1 MKKTLTFFLFFT
13 LVLSIFF
20 VFLPH
25 DTVKAITYYTTT
37 IENFDSYAEG
47 VHSGSNSYLSWSG
60 IGVYSGLY
68 YGTTSTTQKSSSP
81 LSLAMLSS
89 ANNYDRV
96 YLNLTSPMSYNSFS
110 CKVYV
115 VGYGTYYVNNTLD
128 FYNYTGVKIVSLEY
142 VISSAGSNKKIY
154 AYDYDAYREI
164 YSSVPVTNWFE
175 WGYQFNH
182 TLTNPLNYIYYYAK
196 DNTGNIIFQKEYRW
210 IGLTDI
216 GSQSLSRIE
225 LTSWNNDGY
234 AYVSSYYDDFKLGYE
249 DLSNPYGNGFS
260 YDDGY
265 VIRCMND
272 GATSTTT
279 MFELIAGPNSID
291 WGCVLKYGPSHSD
304 CVDSTVIYNPTRYI
318 EYLTQYKYNEIIHDV
333 FLSIG
338 SGQYNYVS
346 NNPNDY
352 SMTLNGVDCG
362 VADYIINYG
371 SYGDYAI
378 VWKDVDKLVNNEQV
392 LFSFKSDKTTTIFSK
407 NYYWWEMY
415 FTFGGSGDTRVH
427 NDINSYLDDNLD
439 GQVWGNMELYLCWS
453 FNESTIVDPYTPNV
467 AEIIILDYYDNYFG
481 IGDNDTGYME
491 FFNFE
496 QLCAYT
502 VGQSPDIYFN
512 LTGYNNTKIKYYAY
526 QIYYQSGTSGIF
538 VDNGII
544 EVLGQYRK
552 GIIPLSY
559 VFLNKGKY
567 YIMVY
572 NATSDGMTLLD
583 FVHRSESIGVCDTI
597 TPPVAR
603 TTEIDYNW
611 IFALC
616 IIIGFIVA
624 PVIIFRDNQFFINNG
639 AIVVALFG
647 IIGLGICISFGL
659 IELWFAFLVGI
670 ICIGILALKI
680 YQSMGEDKNG

>member
-1 MKKTLTFFLFFT
+1 MKKTLTFFLFFI

-47 VHSGSNSYLSWSG
+47 VHSGSNSYLSWYGGSYG
-60 IGVYSGLY
+60 I
-68 YGTTSTTQKSSSP
+68 TSTATYYSSP
-81 LSLAMLSS
+81 LSLQTSSNSYLTAYRYFNLSS
-89 ANNYDRV
+89 PMNINTFEFKFYGDTNAVNTMIYVDLINSSGKEFIRFKFNINNGNIYIWNYNDWFV
-96 YLNLTSPMSYNSFS
+96 IPNFNYGNNLHTWI
-110 CKVYV
+110 
-115 VGYGTYYVNNTLD
+115 TLG
-128 FYNYTGVKIVSLEY
+128 FQG
-142 VISSAGSNKKIY
+142 
-154 AYDYDAYREI
+154 
-164 YSSVPVTNWFE
+164 
-175 WGYQFNH
+175 NH
-182 TLTNPLNYIYYYAK
+182 TLTNPLNYVYYYIKNPSSGSITNQLEKSYNSTNAF
-196 DNTGNIIFQKEYRW
+196 TSQNIFKIK
-210 IGLTDI
+210 ITSI
-216 GSQSLSRIE
+216 TTTATSLI
-225 LTSWNNDGY
+225 TTY
-234 AYVSSYYDDFKLGYE
+234 YYDDFKLGYE

-333 FLSIG
+333 FLPIG

-407 NYYWWEMY
+407 DYYWWEMY